1 MMDQMNRAEIKAE
14 LLLNHLYPEMSEQWI
29 VEAKGTFYR
38 NYSEDVMAIE
48 ENLQMV
54 TLSRESF
61 LKLLPQGLIAPDDE
75 LKGRNFEQK
84 YEVLRKKKIQLEE
97 FFRPRDTFSFRRAL
111 RVEKIVAQLLEEKL
125 DFILEKYFHCKR
137 AEESNP
143 YIRELMVMLPYVS
156 KLRANFGWIR
166 DVLELLLACRVT
178 MSFSRYDWGERIQD
192 VQPMVRYL
200 VWISNL
206 NSETY
211 KKLEQYLEPLR
222 TFICEWFIPFDT
234 LCLIEVKDEKAVT
247 LDQSMILN
255 YNTKL
260 KL

>member
-1 MMDQMNRAEIKAE
+1 
-14 LLLNHLYPEMSEQWI
+14 
-29 VEAKGTFYR
+29 
-38 NYSEDVMAIE
+38 
-48 ENLQMV
+48 
-54 TLSRESF
+54 
-61 LKLLPQGLIAPDDE
+61 
-75 LKGRNFEQK
+75 
-84 YEVLRKKKIQLEE
+84 
-97 FFRPRDTFSFRRAL
+97 
-111 RVEKIVAQLLEEKL
+111 VAQLLEEKL

-166 DVLELLLACRVT
+166 DVLELLLACQVT

-234 LCLIEVKDEKAVT
+234 LCLIEVKEEKAVT